1 MRKISALIIALCL
14 TASLCGCGN
23 ATKEATTTTTTEKM
37 DTADNVSDTTSATAS
52 VVTAEMT
59 SAEICESMQKTL
71 HEYFSENTLVEYV
84 EANDIYQISYWID
97 GATALSLAAE
107 DGNDTAREDW
117 DSLVER
123 MKKLSLD
130 SKDSLAKYAP
140 NASVSAV
147 VVNENDHSK
156 ILLAALDGEVILDVV
171 YGIGFKTD
179 E

>member
-1 MRKISALIIALCL
+1 M
-14 TASLCGCGN
+14 
-23 ATKEATTTTTTEKM
+23 
-37 DTADNVSDTTSATAS
+37 
-52 VVTAEMT
+52 
-59 SAEICESMQKTL
+59 
-71 HEYFSENTLVEYV
+71 
-84 EANDIYQISYWID
+84 
-97 GATALSLAAE
+97 AAE

-171 YGIGFKTD
+171 YGIGVKTD